1 MAYKRK
7 SNKKLEPI
15 IIDEIK
21 EEVVPEDNSISEVV
35 AETIPDV
42 VVLEEKTVVTVEEVE
57 PVVIVEAPQKTIIIE
72 SVPVIEE
79 VKSTD
84 TKELEE
90 IKRLKEKL
98 HNGTISDGEAATLF
112 ELLKD

>member
-90 IKRLKEKL
+90 IKRLREKL
-98 HNGTISDGEAATLF
+98 NNGTISDGEAAMLF

>member
-35 AETIPDV
+35 AETIRSGRGFPRTSAACRV
-42 VVLEEKTVVTVEEVE
+42 W
-57 PVVIVEAPQKTIIIE
+57 IE
-72 SVPVIEE
+72 SVRVRESSGRQAHHMRRDRRE
-79 VKSTD
+79 C
-84 TKELEE
+84 
-90 IKRLKEKL
+90 R
-98 HNGTISDGEAATLF
+98 
-112 ELLKD
+112 